1 MPDSQPPDTGAS
13 SCPPMQ
19 SLDLLTQLHRPSS
32 AKIILLVLDG
42 LGGLPMQTGGA
53 TALEAAATPNLDRL
67 AQEGTTGQTIPIL
80 HGVAPGSGP
89 AHLSLFGYDP
99 LKYDVGRGVLEA
111 TGIGLQ
117 VAPGDVAARGNFC
130 TLDGDGL
137 ITDRRAGR
145 LPSEAAAPLVEQLD
159 SIKIPGYTFEIRQV
173 REYRFALVARG
184 EGLEPGL
191 SDTDPQRVG
200 QAPLH
205 VVPETPQSQASAELF
220 NQWIE
225 ASRSVLAQE
234 PLANGLTLR
243 GFSTDPELPQFG
255 QSYGLNALCVAVYPM
270 YKGVA
275 KLVGMEIL
283 EFEGEDPA
291 DEFSALGPRWDE
303 FDFAFIHVKAPDS
316 RGEDGDFEGKAA
328 VIEQIDRELG
338 RLMDLEPAV
347 LAVTGD
353 HSTPARMRSHSWHP
367 VPLLLWA
374 PDTVRPDDS
383 LSFGERDCARGG
395 LGTFPAKSLMALLL
409 AHAGRLNKF
418 GA

>member
-1 MPDSQPPDTGAS
+1 
-13 SCPPMQ
+13 MQ
-19 SLDLLTQLHRPSS
+19 SLDVLTQLHHPSS

-111 TGIGLQ
+111 TGVGLP

-145 LPSEAAAPLVEQLD
+145 LPSEAAAPLVEQLG

-200 QAPLH
+200 QAPLQ

-367 VPLLLWA
+367 VPLLIWA

>member
-367 VPLLLWA
+367 VPLLIWA

-383 LSFGERDCARGG
+383 LNFGERDCARGG

>member
-1 MPDSQPPDTGAS
+1 MH
-13 SCPPMQ
+13 
-19 SLDLLTQLHRPSS
+19 SLGLLTQLHRPSS
-32 AKIILLVLDG
+32 AKIILLILDG
-42 LGGLPMQTGGA
+42 LGGLPMQSGGA

-67 AQEGTTGQTIPIL
+67 AQEGTTGLTIPIL
-80 HGVAPGSGP
+80 RGVTAGSGP
-89 AHLSLFGYDP
+89 AHLALFGYDP

-111 TGIGLQ
+111 TGVGLQ
-117 VAPGDVAARGNFC
+117 VARGDVAARGNFC
-130 TLDGDGL
+130 TLDSDGL

-159 SIKIPGYTFEIRQV
+159 SIEIPGYTFEIRHV

-184 EGLEPGL
+184 EGLESDL
-191 SDTDPQRVG
+191 ADTDPQQVG
-200 QAPLH
+200 LAPLD
-205 VVPETPQSQASAELF
+205 VIPEKPQSQASAELF
-220 NQWIE
+220 NRWID
-225 ASRSVLAQE
+225 ASRSVLARE
-234 PLANGLTLR
+234 PQANGLTLR
-243 GFSTDPELPQFG
+243 GFSTNPELPQFG
-255 QSYGLNALCVAVYPM
+255 PNYGLNAVCVAVYPM
-270 YKGVA
+270 YKGAA

-283 EFEGEDPA
+283 EFEGEDPD
-291 DEFSALGPRWDE
+291 DEFSALGPRWE
-303 FDFAFIHVKAPDS
+303 GFDFAFIHIKATDS

-328 VIEQIDRELG
+328 VIETVDQELG

-383 LSFGERDCARGG
+383 QGFGERICARGG